1 LGRTPPLN
9 YPDTEDTDDTDTF
22 DNYKSPEA
30 RYLMDI
36 GIIGPLWFDIVNG
49 KKVYNKWAGV
59 N

>member
-1 LGRTPPLN
+1 
-9 YPDTEDTDDTDTF
+9 
-22 DNYKSPEA
+22 
-30 RYLMDI
+30 MDI